1 MRQIILVKPS
11 AQRYGNKQ
19 TKNGNNNEQTK
30 KNNPGI
36 EKSAHP
42 EAGKQCVETVNAFF
56 DGIVIQVHR
65 LCQPYGDKNGQQT
78 A

>member
-19 TKNGNNNEQTK
+19 TKNGNNNEQTE
-30 KNNPGI
+30 KNNSRI

-42 EAGKQCVETVNAFF
+42 ETGKQCVETVNTFF

-65 LCQPYGDKNGQQT
+65 LGQCHGDKNGQQT